1 VTPKQI
7 ERIKI
12 KIKRIKAELAADKK
26 QWGGFYHDGRGLRY
40 LPPSLYIQIEDYTG
54 GLRYINWFLKNFPE
68 DYAFPDFFFEN
79 AIIFYKTNRKKEAER
94 KIFETFCSNTYVLD
108 KFFENQIIPIEK
120 YEDNNME
127 GPSYCENFPYT
138 QKQENLV
145 DISEWLTGYIKS
157 EKFTELCSKYIDIHK
172 RLMNENDVETRGYL
186 FQQADVLV
194 NEL

>member
-7 ERIKI
+7 ERIKT

-54 GLRYINWFLKNFPE
+54 GLRYINWFLKNFPD

-127 GPSYCENFPYT
+127 APSYCENFPYT

-145 DISEWLTGYIKS
+145 DFSEWLTGYIKS
-157 EKFTELCSKYIDIHK
+157 GKFTELCSKYIDIHK